1 MPTNIT
7 PRTTT
12 VTLFQGDDFDLERAL
27 RREVE
32 VAAVKADDP
41 KRIGDSPAVMAAAD
55 AYDAF
60 VAEAATRGVAVKLQA
75 LRRNDWRAM
84 VRKHVARE
92 DNDVD
97 AAWGFNYETMCDDL
111 VPASVILGEQF
122 KSLAERD
129 GFLDSLSDADFSS
142 LYSEAVRLNQGAGP
156 DPKVRVSSQL
166 ARTGDETSEA
176 PTRLG

>member
-1 MPTNIT
+1 MPTIT

-12 VTLFQGDDFDLERAL
+12 VTLFQGNDFDAERRL
-27 RREVE
+27 RRAVE
-32 VAAVKADDP
+32 TAAVKADNP
-41 KRIGDSPAVMAAAD
+41 KRIGDSPDVMAAAE

-60 VAEAATRGVAVKLQA
+60 VAEAAARGITVTLQA
-75 LRRNDWRAM
+75 LRRKDWRPLVA
-84 VRKHVARE
+84 KHVPRE
-92 DNDVD
+92 DNDTD

-111 VPASVILGEQF
+111 VPASVVLGVQF
-122 KSLAERD
+122 MSTTDRD
-129 GFLDSLSDADFSS
+129 DFLDSLSDADFSS

-166 ARTGDETSEA
+166 ARTGDETSEE